1 MGYSGRYHA
10 ASLLA
15 VFIALA
21 VGILIGIGLADDV
34 VSSASEEL
42 EDSLRSD
49 RDEAEQRAEDLQ
61 SDLDR
66 EREFSRLAYPA
77 LVSDR
82 LTGSEV
88 AVVSLGELP
97 DEVVPQI
104 EAALEPAGASVTA
117 VAVLAEP
124 VEGDALDALAEGRFQ
139 QIRRDASE
147 LRRLGVAAGRQFTGD
162 GPLLQRVRSNLFSR
176 FSGDLRNV
184 DRVVFVRTPVED
196 ADGGEQVRIEALES
210 GLIAGAIETAV
221 EVAGVESSEIDPT
234 TLEPFMQQE
243 VSTVDHVDLV
253 AGELSLVAVLLG
265 TDGDFGVKDGADSF
279 LPELFEAPGPGPA
292 GGADA
297 AAGSGAGSP

>member
-34 VSSASEEL
+34 VSSASQEL

-49 RDEAEQRAEDLQ
+49 LDEAEQRAEDLQ

-66 EREFSRLAYPA
+66 ERDFSRLAYPA

-88 AVVSLGELP
+88 AVVAFGELP
-97 DEVVPQI
+97 EDVVPQI

-124 VEGDALDALAEGRFQ
+124 IEGDALDALAEGRFQ
-139 QIRRDASE
+139 QIRGDASE
-147 LRRLGVAAGRQFTGD
+147 LRRLGQAAGRQFSGD
-162 GPLLQRVRSNLFSR
+162 GALLQRVRTSLFSR
-176 FSGDLRNV
+176 FSGDLRTV
-184 DRVVFVRTPVED
+184 DRVVFVRDPVED
-196 ADGGEQVRIEALES
+196 ADGGEQIRIEALES
-210 GLIAGAIETAV
+210 GLIAGSLETAV
-221 EVAGVESSEIDPT
+221 GVAGVESSETQPT
-234 TLEPFMQQE
+234 TLEPFMQQA
-243 VSTVDHVDLV
+243 VPTVDHIDLV
-253 AGELSLVAVLLG
+253 AGRLALVAVLLG
-265 TDGDFGVKDGADSF
+265 ADGDFGVKDGADSF
-279 LPELFEAPGPGPA
+279 LPELFEPPSP
-292 GGADA
+292 A
-297 AAGSGAGSP
+297 AAGAAAAVESGAGSP